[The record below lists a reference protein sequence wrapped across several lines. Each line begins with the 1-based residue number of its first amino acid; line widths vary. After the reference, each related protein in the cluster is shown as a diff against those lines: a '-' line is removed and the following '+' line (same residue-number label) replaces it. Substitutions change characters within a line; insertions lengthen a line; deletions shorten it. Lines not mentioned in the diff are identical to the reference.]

1 MTTDL
6 RASRTSRV
14 VAWLIAANFILA
26 WFFPFLGACTGPLTT
41 AWFVGTQKPLRG
53 FVIMAALTLVSRLV
67 SGGIPAG
74 GHLGPLLAGIVYGVL
89 PFTLHR
95 LIAPHLPGLLFTLP
109 LPLAAVA
116 LAWPGQSPGYWPFFA
131 WAVAVILWMWN
142 HEANALATA
151 GLFLLTSGMGV
162 VTHFAGPTPD
172 LGFTGLRVACLG
184 GLLLLGGWA
193 ALGARRHRPWAERTE
208 AVLRLQSPVTGN
220 ALKVVSQPGREV
232 LVSASGERFPIRD
245 GMPVFI
251 RPEDLSGANGK
262 YHRLYQVINGLYDDI
277 QRVWAALRGFDR
289 DAFVMGFMGKL
300 AVKPGDLVLET
311 SVGTGLNFK
320 KLPAGVRLSGLDL
333 STAMLAICQDNLV
346 RWGIAADLYVG
357 NAESLPFADDS
368 FDVVFHVGG
377 INFFNDRAKAIGEMV
392 RVAKPGSLLMIAD
405 ETEKHVKGV
414 YEMVPGN
421 LYRNRETAVSAP
433 IDLVPAGMQDL
444 ALSLLRD
451 DEFYVITFRK
461 PQS

>member
-1 MTTDL
+1 
-6 RASRTSRV
+6 
-14 VAWLIAANFILA
+14 
-26 WFFPFLGACTGPLTT
+26 
-41 AWFVGTQKPLRG
+41 
-53 FVIMAALTLVSRLV
+53 
-67 SGGIPAG
+67 
-74 GHLGPLLAGIVYGVL
+74 
-89 PFTLHR
+89 
-95 LIAPHLPGLLFTLP
+95 
-109 LPLAAVA
+109 
-116 LAWPGQSPGYWPFFA
+116 
-131 WAVAVILWMWN
+131 
-142 HEANALATA
+142 
-151 GLFLLTSGMGV
+151 
-162 VTHFAGPTPD
+162 
-172 LGFTGLRVACLG
+172 
-184 GLLLLGGWA
+184 
-193 ALGARRHRPWAERTE
+193 
-208 AVLRLQSPVTGN
+208 
-220 ALKVVSQPGREV
+220 
-232 LVSASGERFPIRD
+232 
-245 GMPVFI
+245 MPVFI
-251 RPEDLSGANGK
+251 RLEDMSGDNGK
-262 YHRLYQVINGLYDDI
+262 YNRLYQVINGLYDDI

-320 KLPAGVRLSGLDL
+320 KLPPGVRLSGLDL
-333 STAMLAICQDNLV
+333 STAMLAICQDNLL
-346 RWGIAADLYVG
+346 RWRIEADLYVG
-357 NAESLPFADDS
+357 NAENLPFAEDS